1 MGEFNR
7 KDYMSEYRSKNK
19 YNIKQLKADIKPDD
33 YNIIDAYCKGKG
45 VSKAQFIVAACKYCI
60 DNNIDLEN
68 K

>member
-7 KDYMSEYRSKNK
+7 NDYMREYRSKNK
-19 YNIKQLKADIKPDD
+19 DNIKQLKADIKPDD
-33 YNIIDAYCKGKG
+33 YNIIDAYCKGNG

-60 DNNIDLEN
+60 DNNIDLDN

>member
-7 KDYMSEYRSKNK
+7 KDYMREYRSKNK
-19 YNIKQLKADIKPDD
+19 DNIKQLKADIKPDD

-60 DNNIDLEN
+60 DNDIDL
-68 K
+68 

>member
-7 KDYMSEYRSKNK
+7 NDYMREYRSKNK
-19 YNIKQLKADIKPDD
+19 NNIKQLKADIKPDD

-60 DNNIDLEN
+60 DNNIDLDD

>member
-7 KDYMSEYRSKNK
+7 NDYMREYRSKNK
-19 YNIKQLKADIKPDD
+19 DNIKQLKADIKPDD
-33 YNIIDAYCKGKG
+33 YNIIDTYCKGKG

-60 DNNIDLEN
+60 DNNIDLDN